1 VSDPGGA
8 GRLAPP
14 TFRRHQ
20 VLGALGVAAVGVVI
34 SLLRSD
40 GVSLGLLS
48 QWATYAL
55 AGTGFYLVYG
65 LSGQFAFSQA
75 AFMGIGAYT
84 SAWASEHVGF
94 VGGFAA
100 AIVVAVV
107 VSLAFSWLVRRS
119 SEFYFAIATLALSYL
134 ALIIFREWEA
144 FTDRGGEVLGIPR
157 PDLFGWDLSS
167 DRDVLW
173 LTLAVLAVGLVL
185 TALIE
190 RSPLRRSAIAF
201 RDKHDVAAT
210 SGVPVDWIRYTF
222 FALGSAFAAA
232 AGSLS
237 AHRVGFLSP
246 DSFSLQLG
254 IDLFLVLLL
263 GGIGSMWGASI
274 GAAFVVY
281 APEQLRFVGQYQEL
295 IYGLMLVIV
304 VLALPKG
311 LVGLADWLPWRRR
324 RHRDDR
330 TVLDVEGVPDA
341 PR

>member
-1 VSDPGGA
+1 VA
-8 GRLAPP
+8 
-14 TFRRHQ
+14 
-20 VLGALGVAAVGVVI
+20 VVGVALVI
-34 SLLRSD
+34 SLVRSD
-40 GVSLGLLS
+40 GLTTGLLT
-48 QWATYAL
+48 QWATLAL

-65 LSGQFAFSQA
+65 MSGQFAFSQA

-94 VGGFAA
+94 VGGFVA

-107 VSLAFSWLVRRS
+107 VGLAFSWLVRRS

-134 ALIIFREWEA
+134 ALIVFREWEA

-157 PDLFGWDLSS
+157 PDLFGLDLTD
-167 DRDVLW
+167 DRQVLW
-173 LTLAVLAVGLVL
+173 LTLGVLFLGLVL
-185 TALIE
+185 TGLIE
-190 RSPLRRSAIAF
+190 RSPLRRAAIAF
-201 RDKHDVAAT
+201 RDKHEVAAT
-210 SGVPVDWIRYTF
+210 SGVPVTWIRYAF

-237 AHRVGFLSP
+237 AHRIGFISP

-263 GGIGSMWGASI
+263 GGIGSMWGACV

-281 APEQLRFVGQYQEL
+281 APEQLRVVGQYQAL
-295 IYGLMLVIV
+295 IYGLLLVVV
-304 VLALPKG
+304 VLVLPKG
-311 LVGLADWLPWRRR
+311 LIGLFDLLPSRRR
-324 RHRDDR
+324 RHKDDL